1 MAKNKND
8 YFKLIEEQIGFCVQA
23 SELLEEILTVAT
35 EATMQTYKQ
44 QMHEIEHKADD
55 IHHEILHDLSS
66 EFITPIDQEDILHL
80 VQIIDDVTD
89 ALDDVVMKLYMFGL
103 DKIPSAAPAFSGKVK
118 ECIRALL
125 AAGAELKN
133 FKKPAKLREHLIGIN
148 TCESEADDLYV
159 EAIHALFATETECK
173 VLIGYKEIYDNLEEC
188 CDMCEHAS
196 DVIEQIII
204 KNT

>member
-103 DKIPSAAPAFSGKVK
+103 DKIPPAAPAFSGKVK
-118 ECIRALL
+118 ECIRACLRP
-125 AAGAELKN
+125 ARNSRISKSPQNCASTSSAST
-133 FKKPAKLREHLIGIN
+133 PAKAKPTICMWRPSTPCLPPRRSAR
-148 TCESEADDLYV
+148 C
-159 EAIHALFATETECK
+159 
-173 VLIGYKEIYDNLEEC
+173 
-188 CDMCEHAS
+188 
-196 DVIEQIII
+196 
-204 KNT
+204 